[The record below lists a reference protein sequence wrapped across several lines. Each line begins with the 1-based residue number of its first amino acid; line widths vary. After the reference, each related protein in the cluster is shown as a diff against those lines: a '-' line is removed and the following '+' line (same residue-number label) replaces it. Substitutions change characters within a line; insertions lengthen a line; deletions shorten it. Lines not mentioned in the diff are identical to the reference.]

1 MAKINELLYCVKLK
15 DEAPDF
21 GASAEFL
28 NAAELEFS
36 SYEDKETKNVFHTV
50 YAQTKE
56 EGEAN
61 YQFLLENT
69 KLWNEY
75 GAQISEIEYFEM
87 KKEDWAESW
96 KKYFNIIHISERL
109 IIKPSW
115 LEFNATPEQVI
126 VQIDP
131 GMSFGTGQH
140 ATTSYCLKMIDKLAK
155 NDNSQTFLDA
165 GCGSGILSIAA
176 KKLNYQEVTAFDF
189 DPDAC
194 LVASE
199 NIEFNGFKAG
209 DIDLFEA
216 DAENYQAKHQYDV
229 VAANILGHLLIKF
242 KNNINTWVKDDGAL
256 ILAGIL
262 NEEFDNLSAEFCAIG
277 YKEIERFSEK
287 EWTSGLF
294 KKIKA

>member
-1 MAKINELLYCVKLK
+1 MAKVNELLYCVKLK
-15 DEAPDF
+15 DEAADF

-50 YAQTKE
+50 YALTPE
-56 EGEAN
+56 EGKAN
-61 YQFLLENT
+61 YDFLLESV
-69 KLWNEY
+69 KIWNEY
-75 GAQISEIEYFEM
+75 GTQISDVEYFEM

-115 LEFNATPEQVI
+115 LEFNPTPEQVV

-189 DPDAC
+189 DPDAIM
-194 LVASE
+194 VASE
-199 NIEFNGFKAG
+199 NIEFNNLKES
-209 DIDLFEA
+209 DIELFVA
-216 DAENYQAKHQYDV
+216 DAENYQSRHQYDV
-229 VAANILGHLLIKF
+229 VAANILGHLLIRF
-242 KNNINTWVKDDGAL
+242 KNNITTWVKPEGKL

-262 NEEFDNLSAEFCAIG
+262 NEEFDNLSREFCEIG
-277 YKEIERFSEK
+277 YTEIERFSEK

-294 KKIKA
+294 VKKA